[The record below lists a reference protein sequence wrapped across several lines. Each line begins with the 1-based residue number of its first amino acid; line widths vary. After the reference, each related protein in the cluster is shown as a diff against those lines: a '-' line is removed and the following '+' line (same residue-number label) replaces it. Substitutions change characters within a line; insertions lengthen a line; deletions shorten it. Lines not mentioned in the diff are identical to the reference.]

1 VISNKCQYALKAVLE
16 LATREKQGC
25 VPISEIAK
33 ARDIPARF
41 LEAILRQLKQAGIT
55 ESVRGKDGGYK
66 LARPASEITMGEIV
80 TLLEGPLTKRARSS
94 ENDVFNAVWEQAGEQ
109 LEEILQGVTF
119 EQLRKEDAALN
130 IDLSQNYSI

>member
-1 VISNKCQYALKAVLE
+1 MISNKCQYALKAVLE
-16 LATREKQGC
+16 LAKRERQGC

-66 LARPASEITMGEIV
+66 LARPAAEITMGEIV
-80 TLLEGPLTKRARSS
+80 TLLEGPLTKRARSNES
-94 ENDVFNAVWEQAGEQ
+94 DVFNAVWEEAEARVD
-109 LEEILQGVTF
+109 EILQGITF
-119 EQLRKEDAALN
+119 DQLRKDDAALK